1 MPKRS
6 RPVDFPSP
14 QATHRQYLPGNPR
27 PKDLERWEQEL
38 QRARVCNVRQ
48 PWATAIMEFGKTIE
62 NRRAPWGPERRWLL
76 IAASRGEGTQ
86 AQWDEEVEK
95 LVTNVSM
102 DEAEERDQREHW
114 TRKIRSMHRW
124 DWKRGGIIG
133 AVLVDGNCNEDSVWR
148 SKDPGT
154 WGWNIL
160 KTVEFLNM
168 HPYQGTQSSYLYL
181 KNHPDAH
188 ALTQY
193 AAEELASHEIWEGV
207 A

>member
-1 MPKRS
+1 MPKRA

-14 QATHRQYLPGNPR
+14 QTRHRPLPGNPR
-27 PKDLERWEQEL
+27 PERIEEWEQEL

-76 IAASRGEGTQ
+76 ISASRGEGTQ
-86 AQWDEEVEK
+86 KQWEEEVKK
-95 LVTNVSM
+95 LVTNVASDDAQPH
-102 DEAEERDQREHW
+102 DERERM

-124 DWKRGGIIG
+124 DWKRGGIVG
-133 AVLVDGNCNEDSVWR
+133 AVLVDGNCDEDSVWR

-160 KTVEFLNM
+160 KAVEFLNM

-181 KNHPDAH
+181 KTHPDAH
-188 ALTQY
+188 ALTRY
-193 AAEELASHEIWEGV
+193 AAEELAAHEIWES
-207 A
+207 AA